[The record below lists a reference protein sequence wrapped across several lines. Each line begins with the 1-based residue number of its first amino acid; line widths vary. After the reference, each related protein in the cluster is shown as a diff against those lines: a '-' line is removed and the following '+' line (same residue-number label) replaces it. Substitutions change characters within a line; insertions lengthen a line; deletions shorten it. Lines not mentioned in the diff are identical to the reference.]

1 MTLQVAVLGIDGSG
15 KSTLAQALPM
25 AMAAEMNLVAGA
37 AGTEFWVFAP
47 EQDHMAPGFYPRGL
61 PLAASLACAC
71 RWLAKRFV
79 DNPGLYPYFK
89 LANMMF
95 QDDAAVS
102 IGRRHQCEVV
112 VSDCNLIMSAI
123 GRASNYKRG
132 VSRNGAQAVSSA
144 NDLAA
149 AFALLTEGKPL
160 PPESTG
166 SLPSMTAPGF
176 IARLARRLGFDG
188 VWIPDVVIFLDIEPA
203 TALARIMERGLKL
216 DRHENVADMSRA
228 RETYLEALKALEAY
242 TGKPCTHVI
251 EVTRIEPREVIK
263 RAVAALRPRIEMHR
277 IAQPAKVLGT
287 PAGSTARSV
296 FNFRYL
302 VRYLLGKWF
311 QGAWREPFF
320 PLSSMGRQLM
330 REGYS
335 AGVMRAIY
343 EQDEVSLGPI
353 ERIFTGYPLHRAVY
367 DRLQILS
374 RNLEV
379 ELTDRL
385 HHQARVRIFTAPSGF
400 AYDLFRPLEAI
411 ASRQPELM
419 EKVEMV
425 AGDLDPHGVLA
436 GELERRAERLG
447 IRFRFVV
454 GDITNPAT
462 QRELARSGPYDIAL
476 FVGLSSWLPKPQ
488 ALLHLRWLHEHM
500 SADGVLV
507 TDCFMAA
514 AYALGGRYVG
524 YRANYYSPAL
534 YRCMVDYCGFD
545 GMGASVDSGSNRI
558 NHVLMARSGIRE
570 KSSNLVTQ
578 GSGVDWLG
586 DVSAATGREGG
597 ILVAG
602 HRMRGERHDG
612 YAGG

>member
-1 MTLQVAVLGIDGSG
+1 
-15 KSTLAQALPM
+15 
-25 AMAAEMNLVAGA
+25 
-37 AGTEFWVFAP
+37 
-47 EQDHMAPGFYPRGL
+47 
-61 PLAASLACAC
+61 
-71 RWLAKRFV
+71 
-79 DNPGLYPYFK
+79 
-89 LANMMF
+89 
-95 QDDAAVS
+95 
-102 IGRRHQCEVV
+102 
-112 VSDCNLIMSAI
+112 
-123 GRASNYKRG
+123 
-132 VSRNGAQAVSSA
+132 
-144 NDLAA
+144 
-149 AFALLTEGKPL
+149 
-160 PPESTG
+160 
-166 SLPSMTAPGF
+166 
-176 IARLARRLGFDG
+176 
-188 VWIPDVVIFLDIEPA
+188 
-203 TALARIMERGLKL
+203 
-216 DRHENVADMSRA
+216 
-228 RETYLEALKALEAY
+228 
-242 TGKPCTHVI
+242 
-251 EVTRIEPREVIK
+251 
-263 RAVAALRPRIEMHR
+263 
-277 IAQPAKVLGT
+277 
-287 PAGSTARSV
+287 
-296 FNFRYL
+296 
-302 VRYLLGKWF
+302 
-311 QGAWREPFF
+311 
-320 PLSSMGRQLM
+320 
-330 REGYS
+330 
-335 AGVMRAIY
+335 
-343 EQDEVSLGPI
+343 
-353 ERIFTGYPLHRAVY
+353 
-367 DRLQILS
+367 
-374 RNLEV
+374 
-379 ELTDRL
+379 
-385 HHQARVRIFTAPSGF
+385 
-400 AYDLFRPLEAI
+400 
-411 ASRQPELM
+411 M

-578 GSGVDWLG
+578 GSRVDRLG

-612 YAGG
+612 DAGG